1 MMTKWSS
8 WLLAA
13 SLFLGVA
20 SPVFAA
26 KPVSLPATVPILPD
40 FPEVSGIY
48 SDPTHPNLLV
58 RVFVHPEKPTRNL
71 DPVCINDDSSAI
83 TGPVGWVLPS
93 GSWTYHVNS
102 SSAPSSIRSNVG
114 TIVSTSFASWNQALG
129 GSSSKPTLVEGSST
143 SINRSRYD
151 GQNVIAWGR
160 TSRSAL
166 AVTYTWYYPS
176 TGFAA
181 EEDTI
186 VNSRVSWSWSPT
198 CGANSY
204 DAQNV
209 LTHEFGH
216 WYGLNDEYTTPYLE
230 NTMYGY
236 ASKGETKKDTLT
248 TGDAQGLQTLYP

>member
-1 MMTKWSS
+1 MTKWSS
-8 WLLAA
+8 WLLTAC
-13 SLFLGVA
+13 LLLGVA
-20 SPVFAA
+20 SPALAA
-26 KPVSLPATVPILPD
+26 KPTSLPSSVPTLPD
-40 FPEVSGIY
+40 LPEVSGIY
-48 SDPTHPNLLV
+48 SDPAHPNLLV
-58 RVFVHPEKPTRNL
+58 RVFVHPQKPNRNPA
-71 DPVCINDDSSAI
+71 PVCTDDNSSAI
-83 TGPVGWVLPS
+83 TDPVGWILPS
-93 GSWTYHVNS
+93 GDWTYYVNS
-102 SSAPSSIRSNVG
+102 SSAPSSIRSNVN
-114 TIVSTSFASWNQALG
+114 TIVSTSFASWNQALI
-129 GSSSKPTLVEGSST
+129 GSSSKPTLIASGAT

-176 TGFAA
+176 TGLAA

-216 WYGLNDEYTTPYLE
+216 WYGLNDEYTTPFIE

-236 ASKGETKKDTLT
+236 ASKGEVKKDSLT
-248 TGDAQGLQTLYP
+248 TGDTQGLQALYP